1 MRTNLILLL
10 LIAAVTCSVA
20 ISNAQ
25 APPAHRIQV
34 RTVKGTA
41 EFFDTKTGQ
50 KFTPRGNNYVRLA
63 EMKKLAE
70 PTSMLYHSTFNEGRY
85 EKKRAAAALDAM
97 AAKGYNVV
105 RVFMNHATEGSI
117 RTGSGGFSKP
127 YMDNLADFL
136 AMAKAKKLYVIPTI
150 DWIPVPNPGRA
161 VDKIWCPDFQCTN
174 VHILTREGLQA
185 NKDFFVAL
193 VKELL
198 KRKAPTDYILAYELR
213 NELTFESDLPPL
225 TLTTGTVNAANGKS
239 YDLSNERQKTA
250 MLEEGLVYWVDE
262 VRAAIRAVDPTALV
276 TVGFI
281 PPQKPHATRAGDPKL
296 SVTAPVIKSS
306 TLDFVDI
313 HVYAAPDKLTMKE
326 YAENFGMVGV
336 RSKLIILGEYGALFG
351 TYTSVQS
358 AAKGLV
364 DWQSASTTFG
374 IDGWLLWSWDMDL
387 GRDCWAAT
395 DSAGLI
401 ANALAPATRSNPM
414 SAATAASI
422 PSVSRAKSARASGT
436 YEDQGPSLAIDGTM
450 RQWSSGGFPPQWLE
464 VELKGVVEIS
474 EVRLTVGQS
483 PEGPTVHQLWIKPPD
498 KDYMMVHEF
507 KGNTKDFQV
516 LEFKPKEGVVG
527 SAVKIVTTASPSW
540 VGWREIEV
548 FGKYRE

>member
-34 RTVKGTA
+34 RTIKGTA

-117 RTGSGGFSKP
+117 RTGSGGFSRP

-250 MLEEGLVYWVDE
+250 MLEEGLVYWVDQ

-336 RSKLIILGEYGALFG
+336 RSKPIILGEYGALFG
-351 TYTSVQS
+351 TYTSVHS

-364 DWQSASTTFG
+364 DWQAASTSFG

-422 PSVSRAKSARASGT
+422 PSASRVKSARASGS
-436 YEDQGPSLAIDGTM
+436 YEDQGPLLAIDGTM

-498 KDYMMVHEF
+498 KDYTLLQEF
-507 KGNTKDFQV
+507 RGNTRDFQV
-516 LEFKPKEGVVG
+516 LEFRPKEKVVG

>member
-1 MRTNLILLL
+1 MQTLLRLLL
-10 LIAAVTCSVA
+10 LAAVVMCAVA
-20 ISNAQ
+20 DSDAQ

-34 RTVKGTA
+34 RTIKGTA

-63 EMKKLAE
+63 EMKKLSE

-105 RVFMNHATEGSI
+105 RVFLNHATEGSI
-117 RTGSGGFSKP
+117 RAGSGGFSKP

-136 AMAKAKKLYVIPTI
+136 VMAKAKKLYVIPTI

-161 VDKIWCPDFQCTN
+161 VGKIWCSDFQCTN

-213 NELTFESDLPPL
+213 NELTFESDLSPL
-225 TLTTGTVNAANGKS
+225 TLTRGTVNAANGKS
-239 YDLSNERQKTA
+239 YDLSSERQKTA
-250 MLEEGLVYWVDE
+250 MLEEGLVYWLDQ
-262 VRAAIRAVDPTALV
+262 VRAAIRGVDPTALV

-296 SVTAPVIKSS
+296 SVTAPVITSS
-306 TLDFVDI
+306 TLDFFDI
-313 HVYAAPDKLTMKE
+313 HVYPAPDKLTMKE
-326 YAENFGMVGV
+326 YAENFGIVGV
-336 RSKLIILGEYGALFG
+336 KAKPVILGEYGALFG

-358 AAKGLV
+358 AAKALV
-364 DWQSASTTFG
+364 EWQSASTTFG

-401 ANALAPATRSNPM
+401 ANALAPATRSNPV
-414 SAATAASI
+414 SAAPAGTFLSASL
-422 PSVSRAKSARASGT
+422 VKSARASGS

-464 VELKGVVEIS
+464 VTLNKAVEIS

-498 KDYMMVHEF
+498 RDYTMLHEF
-507 KGNTKDFQV
+507 KGTTKDFQV
-516 LEFKPKEGVVG
+516 LEFRPKAGVVA
-527 SAVKIVTTASPSW
+527 SAVRIVTTASPSW

-548 FGKYRE
+548 FERYKQ